1 MSARRKGRPSGD
13 EPPYSR
19 YAFLNPYNLTLLAG
33 VGTTA
38 AATGHWW
45 MAICGAAAE
54 GLWMLFAPDSKI
66 LRQAWFDKTWAAER
80 EAALAERRLEKWK
93 RASPPDQARFQLLA
107 DQKKRIEQ
115 LAADNPSLTTEL
127 LADELPKLELLLD
140 DFLELATTCARAE
153 RHLASFDFQ
162 SMERSWRMYTSQVQQ
177 FPGRDPRREV
187 AEKNLEVLK
196 QRRRRWEELQR
207 TLQTTRGQMDLM
219 EQTFRLLAD
228 DIVTATPGEIGGRL
242 EELRVGVE
250 AIRESATDE
259 DAAYAELDEAEAI
272 AAAGDRRAR

>member
-1 MSARRKGRPSGD
+1 MSGRRKGRSPED

-54 GLWMLFAPDSKI
+54 GLWMLFAPDSK
-66 LRQAWFDKTWAAER
+66 LLQRAWFDKTWAAEK
-80 EAALAERRLEKWK
+80 EAALAEKREEKLSK
-93 RASPPDQARFQLLA
+93 ASAADQARFQMLS

-140 DFLELATTCARAE
+140 DFLELASTCARAE
-153 RHLASFDFQ
+153 RHLSSFDFQ
-162 SMERSWRMYTSQVQQ
+162 SMERSWRMYSSQVDQ
-177 FPGRDPRREV
+177 FPPRDPRRDV

-196 QRRRRWEELQR
+196 QRRRRWDELQR

-242 EELRVGVE
+242 EELRVGVD

-259 DAAYAELDEAEAI
+259 EAAYAELDEAEAAV
-272 AAAGDRRAR
+272 AAANPRRR